1 MKKIRIDVLAL
12 CIGITL
18 IEFIFFLTSVIL

>member
-18 IEFIFFLTSVIL
+18 IEFIFLLTSVIL